1 MSAGP
6 VEIPV
11 LAGQLSIDEVL
22 GEGETDAVHEATVQH
37 RD

>member
-11 LAGQLSIDEVL
+11 LAGQLTIEDAI
-22 GEGETDAVHEATVQH
+22 EGDDHDVHEVAVQH
-37 RD
+37 